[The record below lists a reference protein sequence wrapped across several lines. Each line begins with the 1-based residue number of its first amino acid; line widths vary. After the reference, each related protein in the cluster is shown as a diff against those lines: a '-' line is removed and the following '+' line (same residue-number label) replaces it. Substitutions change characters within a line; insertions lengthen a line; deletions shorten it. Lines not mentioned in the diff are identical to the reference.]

1 MEYGYNSVEFK
12 NEWRKVAKTVF
23 KLFSNL
29 TNEDRITLCDEFR
42 RILLAIPQS
51 KNVETQEQR
60 LELVEQG
67 IAIPPLNTTFSE
79 DEIRDFK
86 WIAYDSLCELLTY
99 LSANLDFGSITDEE
113 YDMFKSLSLDLFL
126 PDCYTTYEEG
136 RLHHHII

>member
-1 MEYGYNSVEFK
+1 MEYGYNNVEFK
-12 NEWRKVAKTVF
+12 QELRKVAKTVF

-60 LELVEQG
+60 LELVKQG
-67 IAIPPLNTTFSE
+67 IAIPPINTKFSE

-99 LSANLDFGSITDEE
+99 LSADVDFGNITDEE

-126 PDCYTTYEEG
+126 PGCYTYLDEG